1 MTHKTKKNEGEVEQ
15 YFIPDHHPAI
25 VEREVWDKAQVRLE
39 QIAGKRR
46 RIRLKQQRLIP
57 LRKGVLLGFVP
68 IRPTWKAVSFKR
80 LETATEKVMAL
91 ADAKPEQVH
100 IEYESEECEME
111 ILKGFEVINLKQPKD
126 ESIMTVTSNSLKFNK
141 ATAVGLNY
149 GVDSLT
155 RQEMDITPFKNIL
168 NDMYSRDISKKV
180 LAGRMTRSRQGKF
193 CGGQPPLGLMRD
205 PEDRGHLIL
214 DPETAP
220 VIRKIYDLAL
230 DGWGCMRIAKQLM
243 EDKVPITRVN
253 GNTACDVNYYAW
265 GGARISHILRN
276 PFYKGAHLVC
286 RTHQKGIRSNT
297 YDSIPREDW
306 EIIEGC
312 HEAIVTPEEWEQVQA
327 IVDRRPPIMKG
338 NACPFYNLFHGIIYC
353 ATCGKSMQVRYE
365 KVGRTGKNRFTGE
378 MREPIDK
385 AYYICQTYN
394 RLGKNACTS
403 HKIEARD
410 LYNLVLK
417 DIQELAAM
425 ALKDASEMQKER
437 ERLEARNREIDDM
450 FLSLYTDKAKGV
462 ISEQRFIKLTAAMD
476 QEQEENQ
483 RRLQELLRMLQQSDA
498 QESEVRTFIREIRQ
512 YATIQELDETVSNR
526 LISRILVGEV
536 KKVDGQK
543 VQKVRIV
550 YNFVGDVWN
559 DTKISSCNVPTQA

>member
-1 MTHKTKKNEGEVEQ
+1 MSRKNNLLNQ
-15 YFIPDHHPAI
+15 KITALYC
-25 VEREVWDKAQVRLE
+25 
-39 QIAGKRR
+39 
-46 RIRLKQQRLIP
+46 RISLDDGSQNESMSISNQKLLLKDYAEKNGMPRYEYYVDDGYTG
-57 LRKGVLLGFVP
+57 RNFN
-68 IRPTWKAVSFKR
+68 RPSFKR
-80 LETATEKVMAL
+80 LI
-91 ADAKPEQVH
+91 AD
-100 IEYESEECEME
+100 IEAGKIGCVITKDLSRLGRNYIEAGSYIE
-111 ILKGFEVINLKQPKD
+111 IFFPKHNVRY
-126 ESIMTVTSNSLKFNK
+126 IAVTD
-141 ATAVGLNY
+141 

-205 PEDRGHLIL
+205 PEEKGHLIL
-214 DPETAP
+214 DPDTAP
-220 VIRKIYDLAL
+220 TIRKIFDLAL
-230 DGWGCMRIAKQLM
+230 NGWGCMRIAKQLM
-243 EDKVPITRVN
+243 EDKIPITRVKS
-253 GNTACDVNYYAW
+253 NTECDVNYYSW
-265 GGARISHILRN
+265 GSARISHILRN

-297 YDSIPREDW
+297 YDIIPREEW
-306 EIIEGC
+306 EVLEGC
-312 HEAIVTPEEWEQVQA
+312 HEAIVSPEDWEKVQEL
-327 IVDRRPPIMKG
+327 IDRRPPIMEG

-378 MREPIDK
+378 ERKPIDK

-403 HKIEARD
+403 HKVEARD

-425 ALKDASEMQKER
+425 ALKDVESFYQRICSRMERRYLADASEMEKER

-450 FLSLYTDKAKGV
+450 FLNLYTDKAKG
-462 ISEQRFIKLTAAMD
+462 ILSEQRFVKLTAAMER
-476 QEQEENQ
+476 EQEENQ
-483 RRLQELLRMLQQSDA
+483 KQLKELTLSLRRSNE
-498 QESEVRTFIREIRQ
+498 QESDVRTFIREIRQ
-512 YATIQELDETVSNR
+512 YATIQELDEGILNR

-536 KKVDGQK
+536 KKIDGEKFQEIK
-543 VQKVRIV
+543 II
-550 YNFVGDVWN
+550 YNFVGEIPAV
-559 DTKISSCNVPTQA
+559 TE